1 MNCQSRILGSR
12 LPGSDLLKPGLL
24 NAGLLKAGLLGSS
37 LGLLLILAPHAD
49 AQKRRAQPQKDNA
62 AYTAAMARSAETCPE
77 HSDARTRPGVA
88 AVPAAALRVLES
100 RGYALCPDTRL
111 DSTTPVVW
119 YGKQGVFA
127 WNPASGAAPKILAA
141 KAAAYARSEEFPPS
155 TVVWKSNGKLAE
167 GALVPSFR
175 RR

>member
-1 MNCQSRILGSR
+1 MNCQSRILATR
-12 LPGSDLLKPGLL
+12 RPGAGLLKPNLLKPGRL
-24 NAGLLKAGLLGSS
+24 GAGLLGSS
-37 LGLLLILAPHAD
+37 LGLLLIFAPHAD
-49 AQKRRAQPQKDNA
+49 AQKRRAQPARDNA
-62 AYTAAMARSAETCPE
+62 TYTAAMARSAETCPE

-88 AVPAAALRVLES
+88 AVPAAALKVLES
-100 RGYALCPDTRL
+100 HGYALCPDTRL

-127 WNPASGAAPKILAA
+127 WNPASGGAPKILAA
-141 KAAAYARSEEFPPS
+141 QAAAYARNEDFPAA

-175 RR
+175 KR

>member
-1 MNCQSRILGSR
+1 MNCKSRI
-12 LPGSDLLKPGLL
+12 
-24 NAGLLKAGLLGSS
+24 LGSS

-49 AQKRRAQPQKDNA
+49 AQKRRAQPPAKDNA
-62 AYTAAMARSAETCPE
+62 THAAAMARSAETCPE

-88 AVPAAALRVLES
+88 AVPAAALKVLES

-111 DSTTPVVW
+111 DTTTPVVW

-127 WNPASGAAPKILAA
+127 WNPSSAGAIKVLAA
-141 KAAAYARSEEFPPS
+141 QAAAFARSEEFPPG
-155 TVVWKSNGKLAE
+155 TVVWRANGKLAE
-167 GALVPSFR
+167 GALVPAFR